1 MQYASTVQA
10 HMKNGKASLNVAQ
23 SMHDND
29 ADAAT
34 SMIYLKISELVLLRF
49 FLFFF
54 KKTF

>member
-1 MQYASTVQA
+1 MQYASTVQTR
-10 HMKNGKASLNVAQ
+10 MKNAKSLLNVAQ
-23 SMHDND
+23 IMHDND
-29 ADAAT
+29 ANAAT